1 MSNRKTL
8 IDILRRTTSATL
20 AELTDATGWPERK
33 VRDTLGDLKTA
44 GLMLF
49 ERDDVTGNP
58 LYRLTRDGAAWQPS
72 VQQKKRST
80 TPAGGGDISP
90 APREPVPKDVTPQVA
105 RGVVEP
111 PEQASVPAE
120 ARSDENKIEATPR
133 YAAAIAA
140 IGIANRELQRINA
153 DMNDALAACKE
164 AYEIEAEPYR
174 LKISELTD
182 GLQIYAEA
190 NRATLT
196 NNYKVKTVALTSG
209 EITWRMNPPSV
220 RLIGSEDE
228 VIDWCA
234 THGFEEFVRRT
245 PSLNR
250 EAIKANPEEAKNVPG
265 LKIGQSEAFVVT
277 PFEAEL
283 SEAA

>member
-1 MSNRKTL
+1 MAKT
-8 IDILRRTTSATL
+8 RTRIKSA
-20 AELTDATGWPERK
+20 AAA
-33 VRDTLGDLKTA
+33 V
-44 GLMLF
+44 
-49 ERDDVTGNP
+49 DVP
-58 LYRLTRDGAAWQPS
+58 QS
-72 VQQKKRST
+72 
-80 TPAGGGDISP
+80 
-90 APREPVPKDVTPQVA
+90 RESA
-105 RGVVEP
+105 
-111 PEQASVPAE
+111 
-120 ARSDENKIEATPR
+120 
-133 YAAAIAA
+133 AAAIAA

-164 AYEIEAEPYR
+164 AYEMEAEPYK
-174 LKISELTD
+174 LKIQELTD
-182 GLQIYAEA
+182 GLQIFAEA

-220 RLIGSEDE
+220 RLTDTEE
-228 VIDWCA
+228 NVIAACEA
-234 THGFEEFVRRT
+234 AGLEEFIRRT

-250 EAIKANPEEAKNVPG
+250 EAIKANPDEARHVPG